1 MPNTVKRLNYYDHQF
16 LRQADFTDE
25 QTYHVE
31 MRRQHNQWLHT
42 WGIAHGLEVILGSGT
57 AVTVNAGFA
66 IDSLG
71 QEMVLPA
78 NTNLELGGEK
88 AGTTLYITIAYGEQQ
103 SDATTESGGP
113 GNTRVTEMPKLSF
126 SKDPPA
132 DKSMTLILAGVPRT
146 DTGLGAVDTSD
157 RKQAGVVLGDQ
168 IELKTLTLKKDGVAP
183 ANWAVL
189 SCGGVNNAG
198 LLVTGTLSIAPA
210 IAGGPAVLAAVQ
222 PSDLQIQANN
232 AIRLVVQAST
242 GNVGIGT
249 ATPASQLHIRKD
261 VPGKLGPSLTLMNG
275 GGGAGAAAS
284 IDLSGYDPGAQAPAL
299 RIQAIDDGQA
309 SAHLSFS
316 AKQPGPNT
324 NSLVETMRL
333 TSAGSIGLGL
343 PNPDRNL
350 TIFRTGTA
358 TGVYANVKNSSH
370 EILVGVD
377 SAAVVSAM
385 TASDLQLR
393 TNNTNRV
400 VVQANS
406 GNVGIGPNV
415 GVGPVPASKLDI
427 AAAAR
432 TGTHG
437 SGLALY
443 VTGDM
448 GEGSGGLEVRHS
460 NGTQGVGLGYNTIY
474 ATGTLADQDLTISSR
489 GAGKLVFKGTKL
501 EFNGTISSSKW
512 RATQVINQKQ
522 GPLPIDGTFTSGGG
536 TLVIIFSGSAWA
548 STGNRLGLLVSLD
561 GTQVGSSQVST
572 NELTS
577 HKSFP
582 ANILVIPNI
591 AAATTHK
598 ITLSAAANTT
608 TDSWD
613 FFNVAVLELPF

>member
-198 LLVTGTLSIAPA
+198 LLVTGTLSLAPA

-324 NSLVETMRL
+324 NPLVETMRI
-333 TSAGSIGLGL
+333 TSAGAIGIGTTSPQGSLQVAAAKGAL
-343 PNPDRNL
+343 FGSNTAQAIGTLML
-350 TIFRTGTA
+350 T
-358 TGVYANVKNSSH
+358 
-370 EILVGVD
+370 
-377 SAAVVSAM
+377 
-385 TASDLQLR
+385 TASPGSPVSGRLTFGTDGTGWQFRIAANKNGSISDHL
-393 TNNTNRV
+393 TV
-400 VVQANS
+400 VDN
-406 GNVGIGPNV
+406 GNVGIGTPAPTRARLEMNGMV
-415 GVGPVPASKLDI
+415 GNTV
-427 AAAAR
+427 
-432 TGTHG
+432 
-437 SGLALY
+437 ALF
-443 VTGDM
+443 G
-448 GEGSGGLEVRHS
+448 
-460 NGTQGVGLGYNTIY
+460 
-474 ATGTLADQDLTISSR
+474 
-489 GAGKLVFKGTKL
+489 
-501 EFNGTISSSKW
+501 
-512 RATQVINQKQ
+512 
-522 GPLPIDGTFTSGGG
+522 
-536 TLVIIFSGSAWA
+536 
-548 STGNRLGLLVSLD
+548 
-561 GTQVGSSQVST
+561 
-572 NELTS
+572 
-577 HKSFP
+577 
-582 ANILVIPNI
+582 
-591 AAATTHK
+591 
-598 ITLSAAANTT
+598 
-608 TDSWD
+608 
-613 FFNVAVLELPF
+613 